1 MMTIGGLHRLSYFSR
16 CWLIIL
22 NRDFVFT
29 ITKVGPQFVNSRDKQ
44 LEALQIRINGSGVL

>member
-16 CWLIIL
+16 CWLL

-44 LEALQIRINGSGVL
+44 LEALQIRINRSGVL